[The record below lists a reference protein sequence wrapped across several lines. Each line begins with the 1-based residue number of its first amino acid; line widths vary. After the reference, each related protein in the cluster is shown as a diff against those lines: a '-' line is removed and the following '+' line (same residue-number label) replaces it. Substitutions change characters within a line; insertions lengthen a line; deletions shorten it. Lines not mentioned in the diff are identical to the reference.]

1 MVEGTSVLLTNVLW
15 EVFQGLIGLYLEA
28 FCNVS
33 IYLYKL
39 LWKHFVLKDSLQTTR
54 RVRILHYHLAALIWR
69 KAITVIN
76 MSNKTNKL
84 CWDFRISSGCHWFP
98 TGGHCGRKER
108 WYAWGKIKVLSEI
121 CSSIAFFFRL
131 RECSW
136 RPGAAVMRCMHCSY
150 SLPYSHRKLLRW
162 GKKFPELSVLV
173 KEAAVLILIPSILL
187 QTEMLQNSSEE
198 QKRKTYTSVW
208 HS

>member
-1 MVEGTSVLLTNVLW
+1 MFSLCLIISTEQAGSNSWAFRSTSW
-15 EVFQGLIGLYLEA
+15 E
-28 FCNVS
+28 S
-33 IYLYKL
+33 S
-39 LWKHFVLKDSLQTTR
+39 KHFLHIMVFFPFQAVMQEEVRPTKPQFASLPVSNAVDITTQLR
-54 RVRILHYHLAALIWR
+54 QG
-69 KAITVIN
+69 
-76 MSNKTNKL
+76 
-84 CWDFRISSGCHWFP
+84 RISSGCHWFP

-150 SLPYSHRKLLRW
+150 SLPYSHRKLMRW

>member
-1 MVEGTSVLLTNVLW
+1 MQE
-15 EVFQGLIGLYLEA
+15 EVRPTKPQFASLPVSNAVDITTQLRQG
-28 FCNVS
+28 
-33 IYLYKL
+33 
-39 LWKHFVLKDSLQTTR
+39 
-54 RVRILHYHLAALIWR
+54 
-69 KAITVIN
+69 
-76 MSNKTNKL
+76 
-84 CWDFRISSGCHWFP
+84 RISSGCHWFP